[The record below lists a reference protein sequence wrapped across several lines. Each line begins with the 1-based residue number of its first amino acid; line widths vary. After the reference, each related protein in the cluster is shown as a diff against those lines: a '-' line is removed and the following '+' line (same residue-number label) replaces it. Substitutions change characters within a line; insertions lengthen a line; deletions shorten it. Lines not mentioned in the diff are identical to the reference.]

1 MSDILQQEQ
10 RHIRHRLAVATHV
23 LTANGRAYGRL
34 INIEQENFV
43 IARHSPVSVGETVL
57 LTLTIPGLGDKEEQP
72 MELTTV
78 CTYCQYS
85 ADEELFHIGF
95 SISEIS
101 DQNQV
106 ALNYFIRDF

>member
-1 MSDILQQEQ
+1 MTDILQQEQ

-23 LTANGRAYGRL
+23 FTTDGITYGQL
-34 INIEQENFV
+34 ITIDKDNFV
-43 IARHSPVSVGETVL
+43 ITRHSPVVVGETAQL
-57 LTLTIPGLGDKEEQP
+57 ILTIPGLADKEQQN
-72 MELTTV
+72 MELTTE
-78 CTYCQYS
+78 CKYCNYV

-95 SISEIS
+95 HISEIS